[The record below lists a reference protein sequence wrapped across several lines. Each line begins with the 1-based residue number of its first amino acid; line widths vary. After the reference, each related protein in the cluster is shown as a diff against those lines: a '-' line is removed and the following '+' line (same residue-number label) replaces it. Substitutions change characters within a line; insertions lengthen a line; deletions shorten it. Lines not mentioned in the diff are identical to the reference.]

1 MRTPT
6 AAPLPPT
13 APQMPSALF
22 RSAPSAKSV
31 VTMESAAGETI
42 AAPRPCTAREPIKTP
57 SLFARPQTSEAS
69 VKSATPTMNTRLR
82 PR

>member
-31 VTMESAAGETI
+31 VTMESARRRDDRGAE
-42 AAPRPCTAREPIKTP
+42 ALDARAKRSGP
-57 SLFARPQTSEAS
+57 LAFARPQTSEA
-69 VKSATPTMNTRLR
+69 A
-82 PR
+82 